1 MIFEKT
7 VKPLNVCPMQNAYAE
22 LLQAVEAYIKK
33 DELNDAINALFDF
46 DQQTQVN
53 IRKDLML
60 FAASHQQATNMFAQR
75 LIGND
80 QFFQEVARVRLGLL
94 NLVETMPVRM
104 ELNAQI
110 KSLAP
115 NPPTPNDAN
124 LEKIISGQNYL
135 LPINWLEKAFMASRA
150 VCRVVCADGIGT
162 GFLTKEGYLFTCNH
176 IIPSPDRAKT
186 ARIEFNYEVGFDG
199 IAKTLTTYEL
209 DSSDFKA
216 SPHTEFDFTR
226 VKVIDRADAPL
237 SQWGFVEFE
246 KEIIPSVGENVTIIQ
261 HPGGADKKIA
271 LHASKVLNQFNQ
283 HLFYTTNT
291 AGGSAGSPVFNIDW
305 KVVAIHHAG
314 KTDESG
320 GFVINDKGERRG
332 GKRGVLVRDI
342 FKFIG

>member
-1 MIFEKT
+1 
-7 VKPLNVCPMQNAYAE
+7 MQNPHTE
-22 LLQAVEAYIKK
+22 LLQSIEAYIKK

-75 LIGND
+75 LIGYD
-80 QFFQEVARVRLGLL
+80 QFVQDIARVRLGLL

-115 NPPTPNDAN
+115 NPPTPQDAN

-135 LPINWLEKAFMASRA
+135 LPINWLEKAFMASKA
-150 VCRVVCADGIGT
+150 VCRVVCANGSLAT

-176 IIPSPDRAKT
+176 VIPSPDEAKT
-186 ARIEFNYEVGFDG
+186 ARIEFNYEIGLDG
-199 IAKTLTTYEL
+199 EVKSRTTYEL
-209 DSSDFKA
+209 DASDFKA
-216 SPHTEFDFTR
+216 SPPTEFDFAR
-226 VKVIDRADAPL
+226 VKITDRADAPL

-261 HPGGADKKIA
+261 HPKGEDKQIA

-291 AGGSAGSPVFNIDW
+291 APGSAGSPVFNIDW

-320 GFVINDKGERRG
+320 GFVINEKGEKRG
-332 GKRGVLVRDI
+332 GKRGILFREI